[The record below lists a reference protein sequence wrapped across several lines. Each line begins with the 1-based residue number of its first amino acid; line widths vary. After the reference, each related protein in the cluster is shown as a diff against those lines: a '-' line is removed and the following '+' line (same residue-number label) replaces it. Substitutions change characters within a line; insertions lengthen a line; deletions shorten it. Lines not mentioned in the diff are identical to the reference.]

1 MEKILD
7 FGCVPVGI
15 RTKEMNIHVKNKN
28 RTPAVFHLKCDSDE
42 LQISPMVCKV
52 PPDSKQTISIS
63 FLSNVE
69 KNFNSKI
76 EMLVR
81 GGKPEEIPVK
91 ASSVIPQIRIEEEI
105 FDFGSVT

>member
-1 MEKILD
+1 
-7 FGCVPVGI
+7 
-15 RTKEMNIHVKNKN
+15 
-28 RTPAVFHLKCDSDE
+28 
-42 LQISPMVCKV
+42 MVCKV

-91 ASSVIPQIRIEEEI
+91 A
-105 FDFGSVT
+105 